1 MNKFLQYTL
10 LVFLIWLLQA
20 CDQSPDRS
28 FVITGTLETVNTP
41 AIEGDEPTSEG
52 NEHSADWSTARIAVT
67 RDTINSSGKFETVE
81 LASGT
86 FEDGEVTLS
95 GSVDHPTEVKISVE
109 TDGEE
114 PLTLDTVIAPLTE
127 ISFLVHEYPEFN
139 HANMNL
145 FGVSQRVMEPDN
157 KFSISGDLSSI
168 DADFERATIRAT
180 AWEYDKRGERIT
192 LNYGIVLLD
201 NGKFVIEASVDEPKV
216 VNIAVIV
223 PSSQE
228 NTQFKAIIEPGSAIE
243 IIAQSSWLHDLA
255 PISGTGK
262 HAQLIETWQQSKE
275 YLETE
280 QEYRIAYQENQARA
294 QSGEDTTSTGDDET
308 PKHLELNRKLNRI
321 RNKFLEN
328 VAANAEDPMDALLAL
343 EMNAFWGKEEA
354 LPIYDHL
361 ATSLDKD
368 LVMRRVIND
377 RNDHASH
384 LETRGFDS
392 SLVEGKIVPEFT
404 LQNVDGEQ
412 ISLYDLLE
420 KNKLVLVEFW
430 ASWCGPCIETIPAL
444 KDIYAAYREHGFE
457 IVSISIDDDHETW
470 IEASEEYELPWVNL
484 GEFQGWR
491 GDVATSYG
499 VTGIPKKYLVNSE
512 GQIVQKDSPPAKIE
526 ELLAET
532 LDASTN

>member
-10 LVFLIWLLQA
+10 LVCLIWLLQA

-28 FVITGTLETVNTP
+28 FVIIGTLETVNTP
-41 AIEGDEPTSEG
+41 ATEGDEPSSEG
-52 NEHSADWSTARIAVT
+52 NDPSADWSAARISVT
-67 RDTINSSGKFETVE
+67 RDTINSSGELETVE
-81 LASGT
+81 LATGK

-114 PLTLDTVIAPLTE
+114 RLTLDTVIAPQTE

-180 AWEYDKRGERIT
+180 AWEYDNRGERIT

-201 NGKFVIEASVDEPKV
+201 NGKFVIEADVDEPKV
-216 VNIAVIV
+216 VNILVIV
-223 PSSQE
+223 PTSQE
-228 NTQFKAIIEPGSAIE
+228 HTQFKVIIEPGAAIE
-243 IIAQSSWLHDLA
+243 IISQSSWLHDLA

-262 HAQLIETWQQSKE
+262 HAQLIETWQQSEE

-294 QSGEDTTSTGDDET
+294 KSGEDSTNTADDET
-308 PKHLELNRKLNRI
+308 PKHLELNRKLSRI
-321 RNKFLEN
+321 RNNFLEN
-328 VAANAEDPMDALLAL
+328 VAAHAEDPLDALLAL
-343 EMNAFWGKEEA
+343 EMNAFWGEEEA
-354 LPIYDHL
+354 LPIYDRL
-361 ATSLDKD
+361 AKSLDKD

-384 LETRGFDS
+384 LASRGIDS
-392 SLVEGKIVPEFT
+392 SLVVGTAVPEFT

-412 ISLYDLLE
+412 ISLHDLLD
-420 KNKLVLVEFW
+420 KNELVLVEFW
-430 ASWCGPCIETIPAL
+430 ASWCGPCIESIPAL
-444 KDIYAAYREHGFE
+444 KDLYAGYREHGFE
-457 IVSISIDDDHETW
+457 IVSISIDDDQETW
-470 IEASEEYELPWVNL
+470 IEASEEYELPWINL
-484 GEFQGWR
+484 GEIQGWR
-491 GDVATSYG
+491 GEVATAYG
-499 VTGIPKKYLVNSE
+499 VTGIPKKYLVNRE
-512 GQIVQKDSPPAKIE
+512 GQIVQKDASTAKIE

-532 LDASTN
+532 LDTATD